1 MLRTGRLRTP
11 MGLSL
16 HFDTGLSINA
26 RSPRSRGL
34 WRLPGPDSHRLDALS
49 LSPDLHQTSFSSD
62 VSDYWTYTSAH
73 RQRFAQEEGSQQRGV
88 AAWLPA

>member
-16 HFDTGLSINA
+16 H
-26 RSPRSRGL
+26 
-34 WRLPGPDSHRLDALS
+34 
-49 LSPDLHQTSFSSD
+49 LSPDLHQTTFSSD
-62 VSDYWTYTSAH
+62 VSDCWTYTSAH

>member
-16 HFDTGLSINA
+16 HFDSGLSINA
-26 RSPRSRGL
+26 RSPR
-34 WRLPGPDSHRLDALS
+34 PED
-49 LSPDLHQTSFSSD
+49 SFSSD